1 MRRFNR
7 RKRVEGPNR
16 GEALECIP
24 VKNSKVEESRLDN
37 GELLL
42 IYPIIIRPWLAG
54 LFKRMGRQGER
65 TIKKKLQLDALG
77 AEVWELMDGHTRVR
91 GIIKRFASIHQ
102 LPQREA
108 EVAVTRF
115 LRDLGKRGLIGLR

>member
-1 MRRFNR
+1 MKPFKN
-7 RKRVEGPNR
+7 KKKAEGPNR
-16 GEALECIP
+16 SEALECIP
-24 VKNSKVEESRLDN
+24 IKNDKVEESRLDN

-54 LFKRMGRQGER
+54 LFRRLEGKSER
-65 TIKKKLQLDALG
+65 TIDKKLQLDVLG
-77 AEVWELMDGHTRVR
+77 TEVWGLMDGHTTVR

-108 EVAVTRF
+108 EVAVTHF
-115 LRDLGKRGLIGLR
+115 LRDLGKRGLIGLQ